1 MYKIV
6 DEEAQKQKQAF
17 ERRLPGGF
25 ASQAK
30 KAATYLPKGEETSAV
45 YKKAEFLIDPRY
57 ELVCV
62 LGQGSYGT
70 VCSAVDTQ
78 SNKPI
83 KTMVAIKKVSKIFT
97 KDVLLKRAIRELKLM
112 VFFKG
117 HKNIVNLIDMDL
129 VYQEPYDGLYCF
141 QELMEHDLARV
152 IIGSAQ
158 FSNLTIQS
166 FIYQIC
172 CGVKYIHSADVIH
185 RDLKPNNILVTAQGT
200 LKICDFGLARGINE
214 KWMNYKRS
222 RQITSYVATRW
233 YRAPELILAKKMY
246 GKEVDMWSVGC
257 IIGELYGRK
266 PLFIGDDSMKQVLEI
281 CKIIGMPT
289 KETVYWYGTSSAF
302 GFFHDQP
309 MYQKKEWESIYPLM
323 PIDCRSLIDGLLTWS
338 PHRRLKIDEV
348 LQHPF
353 LKLVRNPDE
362 EVECNEVFNF
372 EFEVKYQTM
381 NDMKLLLH
389 EEVGNFKSQ
398 KARIYDT
405 KM

>member
-1 MYKIV
+1 MYKN
-6 DEEAQKQKQAF
+6 EASQNQTFQK
-17 ERRLPGGF
+17 RLP
-25 ASQAK
+25 SSYNEPAK

-70 VCSAVDTQ
+70 VCSAVDTHA
-78 SNKPI
+78 NKAV
-83 KTMVAIKKVSKIFT
+83 KTMVAIKKVTKIFS
-97 KDVLLKRAIRELKLM
+97 KEVLLKRAIRELKLM

-141 QELMEHDLARV
+141 QELMDHDLARV

-172 CGVKYIHSADVIH
+172 CGVKYMHSADVIH
-185 RDLKPNNILVTAQGT
+185 RDLKPNNILVSAQGT

-214 KWMNYKRS
+214 KWMNYKRN
-222 RQITSYVATRW
+222 RHITSYVATRW

-257 IIGELYGRK
+257 IVGELYGRK

-281 CKIIGMPT
+281 CKVIGMPT
-289 KETVYWYGTSSAF
+289 KENIYWYGTSSAF
-302 GFFHDQP
+302 AFFHEQP
-309 MYQKKEWESIYPLM
+309 MYQKKRWETVYPLM
-323 PIDCRSLIDGLLTWS
+323 PAECVSLIDGLLTWN
-338 PHRRLKIDEV
+338 PVKRLKIDEV
-348 LQHPF
+348 LAHPF
-353 LKLVRNPDE
+353 LKSVRNADE
-362 EVECNEVFNF
+362 EIERGAVFDF

-389 EEVGNFKSQ
+389 QEVSAFKAQ
-398 KARIYDT
+398 KTRGYGSKGKGI
-405 KM
+405 